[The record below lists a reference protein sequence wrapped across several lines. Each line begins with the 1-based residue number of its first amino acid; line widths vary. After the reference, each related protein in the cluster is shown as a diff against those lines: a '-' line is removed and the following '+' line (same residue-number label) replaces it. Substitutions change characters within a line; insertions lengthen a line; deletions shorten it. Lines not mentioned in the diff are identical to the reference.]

1 MIAKKKRSTAM
12 AAIAIAALISFSSP
26 AVQAGTP
33 APASIAGRGKIVYC
47 TDISFPPFEYYD
59 PQTNQPTGFDVD
71 LGKALAA
78 EMGVTSEH
86 KNISFDGLIPALQA
100 GQCDAILSGLFDK
113 PARREVLD
121 FVNYAYVG
129 NALIVK
135 ADSPLKFDALTDVS
149 GKAVAVESGST
160 LEQDLVD
167 ANGKLAGTGKPPIK
181 VVALPKASDAFQ
193 QLQTGMVEIYYG
205 STVQEAYFNSQNPG
219 QVKLASPQTSAFYT
233 GVGTLKKDAAL
244 HDAFAAA
251 LKAIQAN
258 GEYDKIVKSWGFD
271 AMAYKP

>member
-1 MIAKKKRSTAM
+1 MKIIRTHR
-12 AAIAIAALISFSSP
+12 AAIAAIAAAAVISLLTLP
-26 AVQAGTP
+26 VQAGTP
-33 APASIAGRGKIVYC
+33 APERIAKNGKIVFC
-47 TDISFPPFEYYD
+47 TDISFPPFEYFD
-59 PQTNQPTGFDVD
+59 PQTNEPAGFDID
-71 LGKALAA
+71 IGKALAA
-78 EMGVTSEH
+78 EMGVKSEH
-86 KNISFDGLIPALQA
+86 KNIAFDGLIPALQA

-129 NALIVK
+129 NAVIVK

-167 ANGKLAGTGKPPIK
+167 ANTKLAASGKAPIK
-181 VVALPKASDAFQ
+181 IVALPKASDAFQ
-193 QLQTGMVEIYYG
+193 QLTTGMVDIYYG
-205 STVQEAYFNSQNPG
+205 STIQEAYFNSQNAG

-233 GVGTLKKDAAL
+233 GVGTLKKDTDL
-244 HDAFAAA
+244 HDTLAAA
-251 LKAIQAN
+251 FKAIQAS
-258 GEYDKIVKSWGFD
+258 GEYDKIVKAWKFD